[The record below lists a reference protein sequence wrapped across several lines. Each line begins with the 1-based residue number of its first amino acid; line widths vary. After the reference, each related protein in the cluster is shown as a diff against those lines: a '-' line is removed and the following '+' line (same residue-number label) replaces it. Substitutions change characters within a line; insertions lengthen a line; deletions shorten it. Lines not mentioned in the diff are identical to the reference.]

1 MDFPHQARAILETL
15 TSNPIQTRE
24 LEMAINQKLGLD
36 DGNQQLDE
44 EDIDNIESGGQSR
57 DLTYFNDSILT
68 L

>member
-1 MDFPHQARAILETL
+1 
-15 TSNPIQTRE
+15 
-24 LEMAINQKLGLD
+24 MAINQKLGLD

-57 DLTYFNDSILT
+57 DLTYFNDRILT